1 MRLHHGMLLT
11 GQVGVGKSIAARE
24 IAQALLC
31 AGDDP
36 AAACGECSS
45 CRHLDVHPDLHEVV
59 IPVDKEEIPVDLV
72 RELRESLMRLPAA
85 GRARVV
91 VIDPAD
97 RLNSQGQNA
106 LLKTLEEPGR
116 NTFLILPTA
125 RPDSL
130 LATVRSRVSELRV
143 LPLDG
148 EVLEAQLRGR
158 FPDLPPGDV
167 ARVVGLVEG
176 SLGRAVGLL
185 SEENRPL
192 FALLEGFVLRGVG
205 TPVGVARAALEGASG
220 RIATVEK
227 ALWTVWI
234 VRTILRKEL
243 LGSLATEGTGP
254 YFAATSVRWT
264 TTIESLLAAESDL
277 YQRIPPAQVLA
288 GVFLSMEL
296 PAASGPA
303 G

>member
-1 MRLHHGMLLT
+1 MRMHHGLLLT
-11 GQVGVGKSIAARE
+11 GPVGVGKSTAARE
-24 IAQALLC
+24 IARTLLC
-31 AGDDP
+31 EGEDP
-36 AAACGECSS
+36 SAACGECAS
-45 CRHLDVHPDLHEVV
+45 CRQLEVHPDLHEVV

-72 RELRESLMRLPAA
+72 RELRESLMRLPVG

-97 RLNSQGQNA
+97 RLNTQGQNA

-116 NTFLILPTA
+116 DTFLILPTA

-130 LATVRSRVSELRV
+130 LATVRSRVAEHRV
-143 LPLDG
+143 SPLDQG
-148 EVLEAQLRGR
+148 VLEAELCGR
-158 FPDLPPGDV
+158 FPDRTPADRSW
-167 ARVVGLVEG
+167 AAGLAEG
-176 SLGRAVGLL
+176 SLGRAEGLL

-192 FALLEGFVLRGVG
+192 FGLIEDFVLRGAG
-205 TPVGVARAALEGASG
+205 TPVAVARAALEGASG

-243 LGSLATEGTGP
+243 LGSLATGATGP

-264 TTIESLLAAESDL
+264 TQIESLLAAESDL
-277 YQRIPPAQVLA
+277 YQRIPPEQVLV
-288 GVFLSMEL
+288 GVFLSIVR
-296 PAASGPA
+296 PAATGSA